1 MAHLLFV
8 MHGMGRH
15 VPNWSDDTITLL
27 QALPGKYGYAWF
39 TDNGAVTNHVTVVPV
54 NYDGVFDGYLQKWG
68 SSTEELR
75 TKAAEFGVDIS
86 GVLGWLESA
95 DETEKNFFWTHVV
108 DVILYRFFSIVT
120 ADVRLRVRRQIVA
133 ALEKEGEGGQI
144 IRASVLAHSLG
155 TSVSHDSLALL
166 GSQPVDTDDGPNEA
180 WMAGNHHFANIFM
193 CANVGRVLETQPKV
207 YHSVVRPPGV
217 GVSSYVDAYYNFR
230 HRFDPF
236 AMVRP
241 FAPVGWD
248 PSRFIAV
255 ENCEKVLQFNV
266 HGLDHY
272 LDDPRVHVPILR
284 ALAGDWCITAAQE
297 HAAIAAY
304 DAKEEPPCIGELLA
318 FKAKAQKIIALA
330 QTGADP
336 IALAIAGSQ
345 FLAAAQEA
353 KDAC

>member
-1 MAHLLFV
+1 M
-8 MHGMGRH
+8 
-15 VPNWSDDTITLL
+15 
-27 QALPGKYGYAWF
+27 
-39 TDNGAVTNHVTVVPV
+39 
-54 NYDGVFDGYLQKWG
+54 
-68 SSTEELR
+68 
-75 TKAAEFGVDIS
+75 
-86 GVLGWLESA
+86 LGWLESA

-120 ADVRLRVRRQIVA
+120 A
-133 ALEKEGEGGQI
+133 
-144 IRASVLAHSLG
+144 
-155 TSVSHDSLALL
+155 
-166 GSQPVDTDDGPNEA
+166 
-180 WMAGNHHFANIFM
+180 NIFM

-207 YHSVVRPPGV
+207 YQSVVCPPGV
-217 GVSSYVDAYYNFR
+217 GVTSYVDAYYNFR

-248 PSRFIAV
+248 PSRFITV

-272 LDDPRVHVPILR
+272 LDDPRVHVPIIR

-318 FKAKAQKIIALA
+318 FKAKAQKISALA

-353 KDAC
+353 FHSGRSREGREHSFSGRPRLRGADD